1 MALIFFVA
9 CLVLGFATCRLVNKD
24 TSHWQLFLLIALG
37 SFVAL
42 ETVVPSYSFAAG
54 TEVARTGEEN
64 ILAVVLGWYLKGLL
78 VASAIYLGI
87 NLTRSDA

>member
-1 MALIFFVA
+1 MLALRTQAVA
-9 CLVLGFATCRLVNKD
+9 QAYRGPASTSATPN
-24 TSHWQLFLLIALG
+24 
-37 SFVAL
+37 VAL